1 MANIL
6 TADDA
11 ANVLRTTKTDQTML
25 DLLPGVDAYI
35 TMATGR
41 DWTLDPVI
49 RPEAKSAARMLLV
62 MWHEA
67 PAMIGQGLTSLPHGL
82 AAALTQ
88 LEALALELA
97 EEVE

>member
-35 TMATGR
+35 KMATGR
-41 DWTLDPVI
+41 DWTLDTVI